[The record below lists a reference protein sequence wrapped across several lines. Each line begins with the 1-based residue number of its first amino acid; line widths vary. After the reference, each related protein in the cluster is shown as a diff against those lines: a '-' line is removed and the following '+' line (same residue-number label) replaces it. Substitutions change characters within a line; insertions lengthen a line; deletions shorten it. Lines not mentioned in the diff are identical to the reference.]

1 MCDLLVLSEV
11 VLPEVY
17 TRIVVGGPTG
27 VKGADFQM
35 LALEHCR
42 SVLDETTR
50 DQTEDMTQSLPV
62 QLLSD
67 CVEYH
72 QQLIDASHCW

>member
-1 MCDLLVLSEV
+1 M
-11 VLPEVY
+11 
-17 TRIVVGGPTG
+17 G
-27 VKGADFQM
+27 VKGADFHM

-42 SVLDETTR
+42 SGLDETTR
-50 DQTEDMTQSLPV
+50 DQTEDMTQSPPV

-67 CVEYH
+67 CVEYD